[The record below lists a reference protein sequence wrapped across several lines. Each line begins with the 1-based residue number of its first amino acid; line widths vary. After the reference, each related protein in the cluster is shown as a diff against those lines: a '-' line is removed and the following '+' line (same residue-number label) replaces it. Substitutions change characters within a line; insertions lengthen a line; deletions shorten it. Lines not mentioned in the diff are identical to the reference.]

1 MKHFRLSFEFTRSL
15 ALAGAILGLAQGT
28 HAQATTP
35 MTISGTVTDPDN
47 LALPGVAISLTSPV
61 LKAPLST
68 VSSATGEYSFAALAA
83 GDYTVAFELQGFAP
97 VRRTVTVS
105 AVDTKPVLV
114 SVKMALGGMSE
125 VVNVVGSQIEGAKV
139 TASLPVTVIGVEQI
153 QAVAAGS
160 GDELFRTIPQAGNVT
175 FNSSFIPTS
184 SNSARGDVNSISLR
198 NLGAGNT
205 LVLLNGRRTV
215 VHPTT
220 QAESLVPVFT
230 YNTNAIPVAGL
241 KRVEVLRDGAAAI
254 YGADAVAG
262 VINTVLQDHYT
273 GGSFEAQFGP
283 SEGTSKREGRLSGVY
298 GRGVLGGRG
307 HFTVFGSAER
317 RSALLDS
324 DQEFTRYADK
334 RPLFAGTEFAT
345 ATSLDGRATAS
356 AFGVFQTPASFGTIR
371 SNGVAV
377 TGTTGLFHIAPQA
390 NPTCGVVI
398 SPGLCLDSGAQ
409 NVTTDRNL
417 RLESASFKTSTI
429 PKVERYNLFST
440 FTYKM
445 NDNVSLFS
453 EFGYYNAESHG
464 TTTSPAVST
473 TTTITIPATGYYNP
487 FGAATL
493 PNGQPNPNRL
503 PGLSIPAS
511 GVPVTINTY
520 GLVDF
525 GATPVTVNN
534 EQFRVLGGLK
544 GKARGFN
551 WESALLYSRATVDD
565 QSYAVSATKLQQ
577 AVSLTTPD
585 AYNPFNGGDLSNLS
599 YGDGTPSSASAI
611 ASIGV
616 PILRASKTSLALWDL
631 KISRPDLFT
640 MPGGPVGL
648 ALGVEARHETYDDN
662 RDSLIDGSTTYTDAV
677 SGARFLS
684 DIIGTSTSPDVSGKR
699 TVASTYAE
707 LAVPVVSP
715 EMNIP
720 LVDRLELQIAGRAEH
735 YNDFGDVAKP
745 KVAGAWDLVP
755 GLRVRGSWSQGF
767 RAPNLE
773 QINVTQVSRSN
784 SRQDYIFCEADL
796 RAGRIASFNACA
808 RSRATQAIRSG
819 NPNLEP
825 ETSDSLSYGA
835 VIEPKF
841 IPERFGRLTFT
852 ADIWRINQ
860 KGIIGV
866 FGEGNAV
873 ILDYYL
879 RVTGSSNPNVHR
891 GAPTPEDIAA
901 FAGTGLTAVGAV
913 TSVDDLYVN
922 QLPQEAKGVDLGAI
936 YRLNTERLGNFDV
949 NVDVSHL
956 KTLFQSPSPNIQ
968 DLLDARTAGK
978 INAGTIITGASELVG
993 QNGTPAWRGSGS
1005 ITWSKGRLSA
1015 NWFSNYVGKFYS
1027 TGLTYAAGGFFNI
1040 PATTFHNLSVAYE
1053 FRSHGLTGLRIR
1065 AGVRNIRNTP
1075 PPLSPGGYVA
1085 AAYNPDPR
1093 YWFFSIRKTF

>member
-1 MKHFRLSFEFTRSL
+1 MKQFGSLFVLIRHL
-15 ALAGAILGLAQGT
+15 ALLSLILSPGSEALAQGT
-28 HAQATTP
+28 P
-35 MTISGTVTDPDN
+35 GGTISGQVTDPDN
-47 LALPGVAISLTSPV
+47 LALPGVAVTVTSPV
-61 LKAPLST
+61 LKSPLTT
-68 VSSATGEYSFAALAA
+68 VTAATGEYSVSALLP
-83 GDYTVAFELQGFAP
+83 GDYTVVFVLQGFAP
-97 VRRTVTVS
+97 VRRVVS
-105 AVDTKPVLV
+105 VKAEAQPITV
-114 SVKMALGGMSE
+114 SVKMTLGGMSE

-175 FNSSFIPTS
+175 FNSSFIPNS

-262 VINTVLQDHYT
+262 VINTVLENRYT
-273 GGSFEAQFGP
+273 GGSIEALFGP
-283 SEGTSKREGRLSGVY
+283 SEGTSKREGRLNGVY
-298 GRGVLGGRG
+298 GRGFSNGRG
-307 HFTVFGSAER
+307 HFTIFGSAER
-317 RSALLDS
+317 RKALLDS

-334 RPLFAGTEFAT
+334 RPLFRGTEFEN

-356 AFGVFQTPASFGTIR
+356 AFGVFQTPASSGTIR

-377 TGTTGLFHIAPQA
+377 TGSTGLFHIAPQA
-390 NPTCGVVI
+390 NPTCGVVT
-398 SPGLCLDSGAQ
+398 SPGLCLNSGAQ

-417 RLESASFKTSTI
+417 RLESASFNTSTI
-429 PKVERYNLFST
+429 PKVRRYNLFST
-440 FTYKM
+440 VTYHL

-453 EFGYYNAESHG
+453 ELGYYNAESNG
-464 TTTSPAVST
+464 TTTSPAVT
-473 TTTITIPATGYYNP
+473 TTTAVTIPATGYYNP
-487 FGAATL
+487 FGAAVL

-503 PGLSIPAS
+503 PGLNIPAS
-511 GVPVTINTY
+511 GVPVLINNY

-525 GATPVTVNN
+525 GPTPVTVNN

-551 WESALLYSRATVDD
+551 WESAVLYSRATVDD
-565 QSYAVSATKLQQ
+565 QSFAVSATKLQQ
-577 AVSLTTPD
+577 ALSLTTPD
-585 AYNPFNGGDLSNLS
+585 AYNPFNGGTLNNLS
-599 YGDGTPSSASAI
+599 YGDGTPSSPASI

-616 PILRASKTSLALWDL
+616 PILRSSMTSLALWDI
-631 KISRPDLFT
+631 KISRPDLFS
-640 MPGGPVGL
+640 MPAGPVGL
-648 ALGVEARHETYDDN
+648 ALGVEARHETYEDERDDK
-662 RDSLIDGSTTYTDAV
+662 IDGTIGYTNAV
-677 SGARFLS
+677 TGATFLS
-684 DIIGTSTSPDVSGKR
+684 DILGVSTSPDVTGKR
-699 TVASTYAE
+699 TVSSTYAE
-707 LAVPVVSP
+707 LAIPVVSP

-720 LVDRLELQIAGRAEH
+720 LVDRLEFQLAGRAEH
-735 YNDFGDVAKP
+735 YSDFGDVAKP
-745 KVAGAWDLVP
+745 KVAGALDVIP

-784 SRQDYIFCEADL
+784 GRQDYIFCEADL
-796 RAGRIASFNACA
+796 RAGRISSFNACA
-808 RSRATQAIRSG
+808 RSRATQAIRAG
-819 NPNLEP
+819 NPDLEP

-835 VIEPKF
+835 VLEPKF
-841 IPERFGRLTFT
+841 IPERFGRLTLT

-860 KGIIGV
+860 EGIIGV

-879 RVTGSSNPNVHR
+879 RVTGSSNPKVHR
-891 GAPTPEDIAA
+891 GAPTPEDILA

-913 TSVDDLYVN
+913 TSVDDQYVN
-922 QLPQEAKGVDLGAI
+922 QLPQEARGVDVGAI
-936 YRLNTERLGNFDV
+936 YRLNTERFGNFDL

-956 KTLFQSPSPNIQ
+956 KTLYQSPSPNIQ
-968 DLLDARTAGK
+968 ELLDARTAGK

-1005 ITWSKGRLSA
+1005 VTWSKSRLSA
-1015 NWFSNYVGKFYS
+1015 NWFTNYVGEFYS
-1027 TGLTYAAGGFFNI
+1027 TGLTYAAGGFYKVR
-1040 PATTFHNLSVAYE
+1040 ATKFHNLSLAYE
-1053 FRSHGLTGLRIR
+1053 FRGHGLTGFRIR
-1065 AGVRNIRNTP
+1065 AGVRNMLNTP

-1085 AAYNPDPR
+1085 AVYNPDTR
-1093 YWFFSIRKTF
+1093 YWFLAVRKTF